1 MGIGR
6 HCIRITPSSRR
17 RLGSVASTAE
27 ESKNVQAMDR
37 LLSAVRNRSTKHQ
50 SVIRPRP
57 HVFWSEALLNM
68 RSEPKTG
75 RTPETPSTQKPHAT
89 HRNMHDSYCEVVLP
103 FKSSR
108 EFLEQYTNASGGIR
122 TGKIMEVLD
131 STAGSVAYKHV
142 LGPEAETVGT
152 IQEQG
157 FYVVTASVDRLDML
171 APIYPPLRDMRLSG
185 HVIHTGRSSM
195 EVAVQLVALDSDGT
209 EETIMLGRFCMVC
222 RDVCGGSYEVP
233 QLILA
238 TPEEKKLYE
247 IGKGFREKRQ
257 MESRTALDRVPP
269 TSTEAEALHS
279 FYLKAGQYEDAY
291 IPSPS
296 LQQERVWISDTTI
309 EKSQLMFP
317 QSRNAHSKIFGGYL
331 MRLAYE
337 LGFANATLFCRGPVR
352 FLSLDKISFA
362 KPVSIG
368 SILRLRSTIIH
379 STASGRHP
387 VIVHVRVE
395 ANVVD
400 VSTGLEET
408 TNDFRFTWAVED
420 GPRLSRN
427 AVPKTYEE
435 SMLWLEGRRSLDANP
450 SLSSPTQSS

>member
-1 MGIGR
+1 M
-6 HCIRITPSSRR
+6 
-17 RLGSVASTAE
+17 ASLAE
-27 ESKNVQAMDR
+27 ESEDVRNMDK
-37 LLSAVRNRSTKHQ
+37 LLSAIRNKSTRRQ
-50 SVIRPRP
+50 SVVRPRP
-57 HVFWSEALLNM
+57 HVFWSDALLNM
-68 RSEPKTG
+68 KSESKSENASEVAPVLH
-75 RTPETPSTQKPHAT
+75 KPHASR
-89 HRNMHDSYCEVVLP
+89 RNMHDSYCEVVLP
-103 FKSSR
+103 FKSSP

-157 FYVVTASVDRLDML
+157 FYIVTASVDRLDML
-171 APIYPPLRDMRLSG
+171 APIYPPLRDLRLSG

-195 EVAVQLVALDSDGT
+195 EIAAQLVALDETGAEGT
-209 EETIMLGRFCMVC
+209 LMLGRFCMVC
-222 RDVCGGSYEVP
+222 RDVRGGSHEVP
-233 QLILA
+233 QLTLA
-238 TPEEKKLYE
+238 TPEERTLFE
-247 IGKGFREKRQ
+247 IGKGFRDRRQ
-257 MESRTALDRVPP
+257 LESRAALTRVPP
-269 TSTEAEALHS
+269 TSAEAEALHS
-279 FYLKAGQYEDAY
+279 FYLRAGQYEDAY
-291 IPSPS
+291 IPSSSHQP
-296 LQQERVWISDTTI
+296 ERVWMSDTTI

-379 STASGRHP
+379 SAASEKYPG
-387 VIVHVRVE
+387 IVHVRVE

-400 VSTGLEET
+400 ISTGLEET
-408 TNDFRFTWAVED
+408 TNDFRFTWVSES

-427 AVPKTYEE
+427 VVPRTYEE
-435 SMLWLEGRRSLDANP
+435 SMLWLEGRRSLDANL
-450 SLSSPTQSS
+450 SLSSPTQSV

>member
-1 MGIGR
+1 MKPD
-6 HCIRITPSSRR
+6 CKTEK
-17 RLGSVASTAE
+17 GSETAPLR
-27 ESKNVQAMDR
+27 K
-37 LLSAVRNRSTKHQ
+37 
-50 SVIRPRP
+50 PR
-57 HVFWSEALLNM
+57 
-68 RSEPKTG
+68 
-75 RTPETPSTQKPHAT
+75 AT
-89 HRNMHDSYCEVVLP
+89 NRNMHDSYCEVTLP
-103 FKSSR
+103 FKSSP

-131 STAGSVAYKHV
+131 STAGSVAYKHL

-157 FYVVTASVDRLDML
+157 FYVVTASVDRLDVL
-171 APIYPPLRDMRLSG
+171 APIYPPLRDLRLSG

-195 EVAVQLVALDSDGT
+195 EIVVRLIGLDDGGN
-209 EETIMLGRFCMVC
+209 EESLMLGRFCMVC
-222 RDVCGGSYEVP
+222 RDVRGGSYEVP
-233 QLILA
+233 QLTLA
-238 TPEEKKLYE
+238 TPEEKELYE
-247 IGKGFREKRQ
+247 IGKGFRDKRQ
-257 MESRTALDRVPP
+257 MESRTALTRVPP
-269 TSTEAEALHS
+269 TSAEAEALHS
-279 FYLKAGQYEDAY
+279 FYLKAGQYEDGY
-291 IPSPS
+291 IATPSHEA
-296 LQQERVWISDTTI
+296 ERVWMSDTTI

-337 LGFANATLFCRGPVR
+337 LGFANATLFSRGPVR

-379 STASGRHP
+379 STASGKYP
-387 VIVHVRVE
+387 AIVHVRVE

-408 TNDFRFTWAVED
+408 TNDFRFTWVVED
-420 GPRLSRN
+420 GPPLSRN
-427 AVPKTYEE
+427 VVPKTYEE

-450 SLSSPTQSS
+450 AFSGPV